1 MDRKDFSSVIAICE
15 NLLEQMQKPLTG
27 RKNLTAVVASVFL
40 FFFLGNG
47 YAFVNQY
54 PIHDAVP
61 QMTSV
66 SYMWQVQ
73 LGRFLMPLYLKI
85 RGVIPA
91 PLIIISLSVLYLSIS
106 VYILLHAIGVETKQE
121 IFLISGFL
129 SVNLFTLEISAVHQ
143 YFADV
148 FLVALLFSCLG
159 VYFVFEKINLSRS
172 ILSAVCLFLSFGIY
186 PAFITFA
193 VCLFVLV
200 ILREILTKWDPETKM
215 MVRILAW
222 TAILLV
228 SGLAYI
234 IANRLALHFME
245 STASDAPWSIFTVGR
260 MSIREIINSISS
272 NYRQFFKTFLDPHSV
287 FGTDYFASSVLLL
300 AFSIWLTARH
310 QKPGKTFLVILL
322 VSLFPLGSRLV
333 NIMTESVL
341 AYRTMYAQFLFYP
354 ILIWL
359 FFVGIQNTVDLSSK
373 LKKGLP
379 IVVLLLSAVIIWDNV
394 KFNNTGFVWQKIM
407 YDRAEYHVGQVI
419 ADYWNYQSE
428 NEEFADCPVA
438 IIGCFSFDNSKNP
451 VFENYRIVEGMDNDT
466 GVTYEM
472 IVESYA
478 ALSGC
483 FLNWDPSDSNAVR
496 NLQEVIDMPCY
507 PEKGYIS
514 EVDGYLVLKL
524 SSE

>member
-1 MDRKDFSSVIAICE
+1 
-15 NLLEQMQKPLTG
+15 
-27 RKNLTAVVASVFL
+27 
-40 FFFLGNG
+40 
-47 YAFVNQY
+47 
-54 PIHDAVP
+54 
-61 QMTSV
+61 
-66 SYMWQVQ
+66 
-73 LGRFLMPLYLKI
+73 
-85 RGVIPA
+85 
-91 PLIIISLSVLYLSIS
+91 
-106 VYILLHAIGVETKQE
+106 
-121 IFLISGFL
+121 
-129 SVNLFTLEISAVHQ
+129 
-143 YFADV
+143 
-148 FLVALLFSCLG
+148 
-159 VYFVFEKINLSRS
+159 
-172 ILSAVCLFLSFGIY
+172 
-186 PAFITFA
+186 
-193 VCLFVLV
+193 
-200 ILREILTKWDPETKM
+200 
-215 MVRILAW
+215 
-222 TAILLV
+222 
-228 SGLAYI
+228 
-234 IANRLALHFME
+234 
-245 STASDAPWSIFTVGR
+245 
-260 MSIREIINSISS
+260 
-272 NYRQFFKTFLDPHSV
+272 
-287 FGTDYFASSVLLL
+287 
-300 AFSIWLTARH
+300 
-310 QKPGKTFLVILL
+310 
-322 VSLFPLGSRLV
+322 
-333 NIMTESVL
+333 MTESVL

-451 VFENYRIVEGMDNDT
+451 VFENYHIVEGMDNDT